1 VGNFNLESLANGDR
15 IIGAYFPTIII
26 RFKVMAKPDGSS
38 SSEFNSEDFLK
49 VTIASPLMGK
59 LEDIGESQARG
70 PEETLPVVID
80 LNSDYIGEP
89 FGLPGAKLQVQDLIR
104 QLGCEQA
111 INVSKSQYARQYLFA
126 TLAPSQ
132 IKALVA
138 LDMRSPQNSRAIKR
152 IWPDFQLKAQ
162 LHKSIATIKAN
173 AAHQSFA
180 ALGDNIVW
188 AVMDSGIDATHPHFT
203 QHQNLI
209 LKPPLLPKD
218 FTTGDLNPLQD
229 DFGHGTHVAGIIA
242 GELTEPASD
251 LPKSKKKP
259 ATEVPKIHA
268 YTRTQDQEGEI
279 AYDAVPL
286 QQITGVA
293 PRAKLLSLKVLDE
306 NGDGLVSSAIA
317 AIGYIQE
324 LNEYGR
330 QLRVHGVNMSL
341 GYEFDAEWF
350 GCGNSPLCVE
360 VNRLVRSGVVV
371 VVAAGN
377 TGFGVSMSAA
387 KGGVRT
393 GLDLTIND
401 PGNAELAITV
411 GATHREAPHQYGTS
425 YFSSKGPTG
434 DGRLKPDLIAPGEK
448 ILSCAAG
455 SKRAKILKKVS
466 ECNYLEESG
475 TSMASPHVSGAIA
488 AFLSVRREFIG
499 QPETV
504 KQIFLDSA
512 TDLKRDRYFQGYGLL
527 DLMRA
532 IQSI

>member
-1 VGNFNLESLANGDR
+1 
-15 IIGAYFPTIII
+15 
-26 RFKVMAKPDGSS
+26 MAKRKVSKSDKFS
-38 SSEFNSEDFLK
+38 SEDFLK
-49 VTIASPLMGK
+49 VTIAAPLMGQMDSISQSK
-59 LEDIGESQARG
+59 STLRAES
-70 PEETLPVVID
+70 EEKLPVVID
-80 LNSDYIGEP
+80 LNPDYTGDT
-89 FGLPGAKLQVQDLIR
+89 FGLPGAKHRVQELME
-104 QLGCEQA
+104 QLKCWQFVNEE
-111 INVSKSQYARQYLFA
+111 KSRYARQYIFA
-126 TLAPSQ
+126 ELTPSQ
-132 IKALVA
+132 IKQLVR
-138 LDMRSPQNSRAIKR
+138 LDIEAPKGLQAIKR
-152 IWPDFQLKAQ
+152 CWPDFKLKAQ
-162 LHKSIATIKAN
+162 LNKSISTVKAN
-173 AAHQSFA
+173 AAHSSFS
-180 ALGDNIVW
+180 ALGEDIVW
-188 AVMDSGIDATHPHFT
+188 AVIDSGINSQHPHFSKN
-203 QHQNLI
+203 QNLN
-209 LKPPLLPKD
+209 LKLPLLPKD
-218 FTTGDLNPLQD
+218 FTTGDLDPLKD
-229 DFGHGTHVAGIIA
+229 DFGHGTHVAGILA
-242 GELTEPASD
+242 GELEELSEVN
-251 LPKSKKKP
+251 KKNIKGD
-259 ATEVPKIHA
+259 TPKILA
-268 YTRTQDQEGEI
+268 YTRAQDEEGEI
-279 AYDAVPL
+279 TYEPVPL
-286 QQITGVA
+286 KRISGIA
-293 PRAKLLSLKVLDE
+293 PRTKLLSLKVLDE
-306 NGDGLVSSAIA
+306 KGDGLVSSAIA

-330 QLRVHGVNMSL
+330 LLRVHGVNMSL

-401 PGNAELAITV
+401 PGNAEMAITV

-455 SKRAKILKKVS
+455 SKLEKILKKVPD
-466 ECNYLEESG
+466 CNYLEESG

-499 QPETV
+499 QPEAV

-532 IQSI
+532 IQSV

>member
-1 VGNFNLESLANGDR
+1 
-15 IIGAYFPTIII
+15 
-26 RFKVMAKPDGSS
+26 MAKPDGSS

-49 VTIASPLMGK
+49 VTIAAPLMGK
-59 LEDIGESQARG
+59 IEDIGESQARG

-80 LNSDYIGEP
+80 LNSDYFNAEHPDEP
-89 FGLPGAKLQVQDLIR
+89 FGLPGAKLRAQALIR
-104 QLGCEQA
+104 ELECEQA
-111 INVSKSQYARQYLFA
+111 VNMSKSQYARQYLFA

-138 LDMRSPQNSRAIKR
+138 LDMQTPKDSRAIKR

-188 AVMDSGIDATHPHFT
+188 AVMDSGIDAAHPHFA
-203 QHQNLI
+203 QHQNLS

-218 FTTGDLNPLQD
+218 FTTGDLDPLQD

-242 GELTEPASD
+242 GELAEPADD

-259 ATEVPKIHA
+259 AAEVPKIHA

-279 AYDAVPL
+279 AYEAVPL
-286 QQITGVA
+286 KRITGVA
-293 PRAKLLSLKVLDE
+293 PHAKLLSLKVLDE
-306 NGDGLVSSAIA
+306 KGDGLVSSAIA

-455 SKRAKILKKVS
+455 HKREKVCNKIKKINP
-466 ECNYLEESG
+466 EANCNYLEESG
-475 TSMASPHVSGAIA
+475 TSMASPHVSGAVA